1 MFILAYAMYVDTH
14 IYYLYVLFLAL
25 LLIIIMPQWNQR
37 LHAPNFGAFSY
48 LTLTTGF
55 LKYVLI

>member
-1 MFILAYAMYVDTH
+1 MFILAYTMYVDTY

-25 LLIIIMPQWNQR
+25 LMIIIMPQWNER

-48 LTLTTGF
+48 FTPITGF
-55 LKYVLI
+55 LEYVLI